1 MSDFPDPDEEFEL
14 MYGDDMDMAYELEDD
29 FPPVNSPLKKSKR
42 SLDFHDPNTK
52 APSQAQ
58 IISPKPLEAS
68 PAPITNKEN
77 VNSSLSNEINNLNPS
92 PVKSKQTPGQG
103 KQLFNNQT
111 IDLTQPNK
119 RTESDRPTIDLT
131 QPNKRA
137 TNETD
142 RPTIDLTQPS
152 NNKRTIDETDFE
164 DFDFPENFESALKR
178 SKSSEDP
185 QVVSLEEQQKETIRR
200 ILELRKESHQML
212 RSGLPK
218 NSVKI
223 LSNKNNRA
231 GLSRVFPKWPFVKA
245 VDKEGIG
252 VYIRLD
258 SEDDIL
264 DQGSLLAKQYSKGH
278 ILSEPLDSLLETARS
293 INQSK
298 EELKRKEEIQNR
310 IRDLNLD
317 EVEEVGGYRE
327 ELWVEK
333 YRPKNYRQLLSDE
346 GTNRT
351 LLQWLMLWD
360 KAVFKRDLP
369 KHLSHQPVDNQH
381 VKGKTDFKFKKT
393 TNILNQDL
401 DQNDCPVH
409 KVALLCGPPGLGK
422 TTLAHIVARHAGYNV
437 VELNASD
444 DRSPA
449 VFHSTL
455 EAATQMRSVMSRD
468 PKPNCLVLDEIDGS
482 PQASIEV
489 LVKYVTGKTSTNKK
503 KKDKESNNLKRPI
516 ICICNDLYVPALR
529 PLRQIAF
536 VLQFPPTS
544 SARLAGRLMEVSK
557 EEHINTDLSAMIA
570 LSEKTSN
577 DIRSCLSA
585 LSCYQNQTLRL
596 AQVHNAN
603 IGLKDMQKPL
613 FSMWGELFQIQDDN
627 KANRRGLPPAKSTED
642 ILSRRLKNIL
652 HSVQAMGE
660 YDRLAQGVFENYLN
674 IKVNSDLHSLCQGL
688 EGFCQF
694 DLINRHISST
704 QDYRLYPYL
713 AYPFVTW
720 HLKFAVRSWPKIVYP
735 SVDYEASQRKLKV
748 SQIVKDVLKGMSVS
762 ARAFNQNETFLLD
775 TAPLIMYMLAPP
787 LRPISSALFSSE
799 ERTTLASLVDT
810 MIDYNLNYVQIRQED
825 GNYVFVLDPNIEL
838 VCKLSD
844 SGKFPEL
851 SYACKQLVSHQ
862 ISLVKMKRFESRLY
876 QNSAEFDPFSQSSI
890 GFGSQESR
898 ESRTE
903 TVTTTPK
910 AMKAL
915 PNHLQRLTPQ
925 SVKKPVVDTV
935 TKDFF
940 GRVVENTA
948 IQNMNKL
955 QTDDIV
961 KSDIWFHFKE
971 GYNNAVR
978 KNVLMKDLL

>member
-1 MSDFPDPDEEFEL
+1 
-14 MYGDDMDMAYELEDD
+14 
-29 FPPVNSPLKKSKR
+29 
-42 SLDFHDPNTK
+42 
-52 APSQAQ
+52 
-58 IISPKPLEAS
+58 
-68 PAPITNKEN
+68 
-77 VNSSLSNEINNLNPS
+77 
-92 PVKSKQTPGQG
+92 
-103 KQLFNNQT
+103 
-111 IDLTQPNK
+111 
-119 RTESDRPTIDLT
+119 
-131 QPNKRA
+131 
-137 TNETD
+137 
-142 RPTIDLTQPS
+142 
-152 NNKRTIDETDFE
+152 
-164 DFDFPENFESALKR
+164 
-178 SKSSEDP
+178 
-185 QVVSLEEQQKETIRR
+185 
-200 ILELRKESHQML
+200 
-212 RSGLPK
+212 
-218 NSVKI
+218 
-223 LSNKNNRA
+223 
-231 GLSRVFPKWPFVKA
+231 
-245 VDKEGIG
+245 
-252 VYIRLD
+252 
-258 SEDDIL
+258 
-264 DQGSLLAKQYSKGH
+264 
-278 ILSEPLDSLLETARS
+278 
-293 INQSK
+293 
-298 EELKRKEEIQNR
+298 
-310 IRDLNLD
+310 
-317 EVEEVGGYRE
+317 
-327 ELWVEK
+327 
-333 YRPKNYRQLLSDE
+333 
-346 GTNRT
+346 
-351 LLQWLMLWD
+351 
-360 KAVFKRDLP
+360 
-369 KHLSHQPVDNQH
+369 
-381 VKGKTDFKFKKT
+381 
-393 TNILNQDL
+393 
-401 DQNDCPVH
+401 
-409 KVALLCGPPGLGK
+409 
-422 TTLAHIVARHAGYNV
+422 
-437 VELNASD
+437 
-444 DRSPA
+444 
-449 VFHSTL
+449 
-455 EAATQMRSVMSRD
+455 
-468 PKPNCLVLDEIDGS
+468 
-482 PQASIEV
+482 
-489 LVKYVTGKTSTNKK
+489 
-503 KKDKESNNLKRPI
+503 
-516 ICICNDLYVPALR
+516 
-529 PLRQIAF
+529 
-536 VLQFPPTS
+536 
-544 SARLAGRLMEVSK
+544 MEVSK

-720 HLKFAVRSWPKIVYP
+720 HLQFAVRSWPKIVYP

-898 ESRTE
+898 EPRTE

>member
-1 MSDFPDPDEEFEL
+1 MSDFPNPDEEFEL
-14 MYGDDMDMAYELEDD
+14 MYGDDMDMAFELEDD
-29 FPPVNSPLKKSKR
+29 FPPVKSPLKKSKR
-42 SLDFHDPNTK
+42 SLDFHDLNNK
-52 APSQAQ
+52 APSQLQ

-68 PAPITNKEN
+68 PAPATNKGN
-77 VNSSLSNEINNLNPS
+77 IHASSSNEIINLNPS
-92 PVKSKQTPGQG
+92 PIKSNQTPVQG
-103 KQLFNNQT
+103 KQLFSSQTNNLSRM
-111 IDLTQPNK
+111 IDLTQ
-119 RTESDRPTIDLT
+119 S
-131 QPNKRA
+131 
-137 TNETD
+137 
-142 RPTIDLTQPS
+142 S
-152 NNKRTIDETDFE
+152 SNKRTIEETDFE
-164 DFDFPENFESALKR
+164 DFDFPENIESALKR
-178 SKSSEDP
+178 SKTSEDP
-185 QVVSLEEQQKETIRR
+185 EAVPLEEQQKETIRK
-200 ILELRKESHQML
+200 ILELRKESQQRL

-218 NSVKI
+218 NSVNI
-223 LSNKNNRA
+223 LSDKNNRA
-231 GLSRVFPKWPFVKA
+231 GLSRVFPKWPFIKA

-264 DQGSLLAKQYSKGH
+264 DQGSLLAKQYCKGH

-298 EELKRKEEIQNR
+298 EELKLQEKIQNE
-310 IRDLNLD
+310 IRDLNQ
-317 EVEEVGGYRE
+317 EEDKGYRE

-351 LLQWLMLWD
+351 LLQWLKLWN
-360 KAVFKRDLP
+360 KAVFQRELP
-369 KHLSHQPVDNQH
+369 KHLSQPAENKLA
-381 VKGKTDFKFKKT
+381 VKGKTDFKFKK

-455 EAATQMRSVMSRD
+455 DAATQMRSVMSRD
-468 PKPNCLVLDEIDGS
+468 PKPNCLVLDEIDGA

-489 LVKYVTGKTSTNKK
+489 LVKYATGKTNTKK

-536 VLQFPPTS
+536 VLQFPPTT

-557 EEHINTDLSAMIA
+557 KENINTDLSAMIA

-596 AQVHNAN
+596 AAVQNAN

-627 KANRRGLPPAKSTED
+627 RGNKGLPPPKSTED

-694 DLINRHISST
+694 DLINRHIGST

-720 HLKFAVRSWPKIVYP
+720 HLQFAVRSWPKIVYP

-748 SQIVKDVLKGMSVS
+748 GQIVKDVLKGMSVS
-762 ARAFNQNETFLLD
+762 ARVFNQNETFLLD
-775 TAPLIMYMLAPP
+775 TAPLIMFMLAPP

-799 ERTTLASLVDT
+799 ERATLANLVDT

-844 SGKFPEL
+844 CGKFPEL

-862 ISLVKMKRFESRLY
+862 ISLVKMTRFEARLY
-876 QNSAEFDPFSQSSI
+876 QNSAELVPSQPST
-890 GFGSQESR
+890 GF
-898 ESRTE
+898 E
-903 TVTTTPK
+903 TSEPRPEAVTTPK

-925 SVKKPVVDTV
+925 RVKKPVVDTV
-935 TKDFF
+935 
-940 GRVVENTA
+940 
-948 IQNMNKL
+948 
-955 QTDDIV
+955 
-961 KSDIWFHFKE
+961 
-971 GYNNAVR
+971 
-978 KNVLMKDLL
+978 